1 MVFLEK
7 LKATLNS
14 KTGILGIAALVAA
27 CSGVTAWDMMA
38 SADTIDSAENSTT
51 EIRLGDLNGDNE
63 VNASDA
69 AMVLTAAASVGAG
82 DVSGLTEEQ
91 ELAAD
96 LNKDG
101 GFNAVDAAQILT
113 YAAYRGSGGTADLD
127 TFLSGKHEEEESTT
141 VPSTSV
147 TETTTTMTTTTT
159 TTQAPISGY
168 VLNDITTNAD
178 AFRHFAAKYNY
189 DLLRGNGIQLL
200 EGVTYG
206 SKDAPVMLAILNY
219 GYINDEVIKEVF
231 QDYTQA
237 EVRQGIRM
245 YYSTA
250 SLEEMVGTHVDF
262 AKYTLNKTLG
272 ADLNEID
279 TAYRNGQIDAFTYDI
294 MVNCN
299 IKQEYMTSP
308 AYLGMLASY
317 NKEKLISGET
327 VDYQCMDEFG
337 KYICNVALGK
347 EYIR

>member
-1 MVFLEK
+1 MAFLEK
-7 LKATLNS
+7 LKGILNS

-38 SADTIDSAENSTT
+38 SADTIDSAENPTT

-91 ELAAD
+91 ELSAD

-127 TFLSGKHEEEESTT
+127 AFLRGKHEEEESTT
-141 VPSTSV
+141 ATSTSV

-189 DLLRGNGIQLL
+189 DLLRGNGIQRLDR
-200 EGVTYG
+200 VTYG
-206 SKDAPVMLAILNY
+206 SKEAPVMLAILNY
-219 GYINDEVIKEVF
+219 GYINDEVIKEIF
-231 QDYTQA
+231 QGYTQ
-237 EVRQGIRM
+237 EEIREGIGM
-245 YYSTA
+245 YYGTA
-250 SLEEMVGTHVDF
+250 SLEETVGTKVDF
-262 AKYTLNKTLG
+262 AKYTINKTLG
-272 ADLNEID
+272 TDLNEID
-279 TAYRNGQIDAFTYDI
+279 SAYRNGQIDSFLHDLLITG
-294 MVNCN
+294 N
-299 IKQEYMTSP
+299 IKQEYLTSP
-308 AYLGMLASY
+308 AYLGLLASY
-317 NKEKLISGET
+317 DMNTQFIGEGT

-347 EYIR
+347 E